1 MKYAIVGSRGFLE
14 YKIMEKFLNKFGDID
29 EIISGGAKGADSMA
43 ELYAREKGIK
53 LTIFPAD
60 WEKYGKSAGMI
71 RNKDIIN
78 NCDVCVAFWDG
89 ISKGT
94 KNSISLAQK
103 QNKMVYIKNI
113 DLGV

>member
-1 MKYAIVGSRGFLE
+1 
-14 YKIMEKFLNKFGDID
+14 
-29 EIISGGAKGADSMA
+29 MA

-103 QNKMVYIKNI
+103 TKQNGIYKKYRFRGLKWRK
-113 DLGV
+113 L